1 MLAAAVLKHRADA
14 VVSYTKGGASART
27 PTLVGCRRL
36 GRRRHLSPTRE
47 VVVVVGA
54 VGRVGRVGNA
64 AGCVWWS
71 CG

>member
-27 PTLVGCRRL
+27 PTPVGCRHL

-47 VVVVVGA
+47 VVVVVVA
-54 VGRVGRVGNA
+54 VGRVGKA
-64 AGCVWWS
+64 AGCVWWWW